1 MVKGDCRPNSIG
13 NQFPPTTGGN
23 QRPCRDAGV
32 GAIVLGLAMLKK
44 ASALY
49 TLIHQRHPTP
59 SCGGQAPTAE
69 RTMNPARTFLE
80 SLDRRPG
87 IRERPR
93 PRADHHQNFE
103 VLIRRRVSLLWKYCL
118 GRVKD
123 NLGYHRHRGRF
134 ARARSRSSR
143 RAKDVAQSV
152 RVCLTELLGRGN
164 SEAIAGRSLFAIDL

>member
-1 MVKGDCRPNSIG
+1 MVIKGDRHANSIA
-13 NQFPPTTGGN
+13 NYRTPPTTGGN

-80 SLDRRPG
+80 SLERRPE

-93 PRADHHQNFE
+93 PIAD
-103 VLIRRRVSLLWKYCL
+103 VLLTPVN
-118 GRVKD
+118 V
-123 NLGYHRHRGRF
+123 RF
-134 ARARSRSSR
+134 MGNCVAKLNSS
-143 RAKDVAQSV
+143 
-152 RVCLTELLGRGN
+152 G
-164 SEAIAGRSLFAIDL
+164 